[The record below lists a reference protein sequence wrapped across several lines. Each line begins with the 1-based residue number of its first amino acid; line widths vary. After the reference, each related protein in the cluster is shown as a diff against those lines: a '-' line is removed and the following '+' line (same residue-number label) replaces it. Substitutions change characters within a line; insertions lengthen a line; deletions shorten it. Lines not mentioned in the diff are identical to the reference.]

1 MLFNLLTKFKSNRIK
16 YANYYETEFYTKRNK
31 AMSMLQVGIDNSIP
45 VWNKYLVNCN
55 IYCIDSFDN
64 KQPKDFKFLNDK
76 NIYWSRCDITS
87 KKSIDDVM
95 NKLWKNPRFDIIIDN
110 TKSFDKLR
118 KYCIGNYY
126 SEVKDEVFRHSC

>member
-1 MLFNLLTKFKSNRIK
+1 
-16 YANYYETEFYTKRNK
+16 
-31 AMSMLQVGIDNSIP
+31 MLQVGIDNSIP

-76 NIYWSRCDITS
+76 NIYWSRCDIKN

-95 NKLWKNPRFDIIIDN
+95 DKLWKNPRFDIIIDN

-118 KYCIGNYY
+118 KYCTGNYY